1 MVPISSQIEK
11 YQTLFNE
18 KNKRYNG
25 NFDGIRF
32 GYVNGQK
39 RAFLI
44 QNMCPIIER
53 YIDSEY
59 KIENN
64 TVAVTVNKQFAK
76 EINAVVRKVL
86 RLYYDKNVK
95 IVLTDL
101 STILS
106 GLENE

>member
-1 MVPISSQIEK
+1 
-11 YQTLFNE
+11 
-18 KNKRYNG
+18 
-25 NFDGIRF
+25 
-32 GYVNGQK
+32 
-39 RAFLI
+39 
-44 QNMCPIIER
+44 MCPIIES

>member
-1 MVPISSQIEK
+1 
-11 YQTLFNE
+11 
-18 KNKRYNG
+18 
-25 NFDGIRF
+25 
-32 GYVNGQK
+32 
-39 RAFLI
+39 
-44 QNMCPIIER
+44 MCPIIER

>member
-1 MVPISSQIEK
+1 
-11 YQTLFNE
+11 
-18 KNKRYNG
+18 
-25 NFDGIRF
+25 
-32 GYVNGQK
+32 
-39 RAFLI
+39 
-44 QNMCPIIER
+44 MCPIIER

-86 RLYYDKNVK
+86 RLYYEKNVK